1 MRSVVRVL
9 VGVVMLTF
17 ALGVDG
23 AWAEAKVTVTG
34 AAKVVIPR
42 DWVVLTHASAMER
55 FVL

>member
-23 AWAEAKVTVTG
+23 AWAEAKVTVTREENKPKTVEV
-34 AAKVVIPR
+34 KVGEEV
-42 DWVVLTHASAMER
+42 R
-55 FVL
+55 FINAVG